1 MKSLTEYINEELEFE
16 KTDSGYYNVVLCRR
30 ENIDLSTIS
39 EEDFIKYMMED
50 LEKAGKEYV
59 DAVTPVRAKEHEEY
73 IEREIR
79 KATKFAE
86 KKWKTDKKR
95 NEYIE
100 NIRKNV
106 EASPYWNNRKEPKP
120 SDIWFDF
127 KPDLGRMGI
136 PSYCLLTPGKVT
148 EKQLSQVYNEYKDNK
163 FFKMGKGWA
172 FKYETSSEKYLNV
185 SFRPWVDILMS
196 DDDKAEQ
203 KREGEELAA
212 AVRNFY
218 KDTDYWGD

>member
-1 MKSLTEYINEELEFE
+1 MEELELE
-16 KTDSGYYNVVLCRR
+16 KGDSGYYNVVLCRR
-30 ENIDLSTIS
+30 EGLDLSTIS

-59 DAVTPVRAKEHEEY
+59 AAVTPIREKEREAY
-73 IEREIR
+73 IEREVK
-79 KATKFAE
+79 KAARFAE

-106 EASPYWNNRKEPKP
+106 EASPYWNRKPTM

-127 KPDLGRMGI
+127 KPDTGSMGI
-136 PSYCLLTPGKVT
+136 PSYCMLKPGEVT

-163 FFKMGKGWA
+163 FFKKGKGWA
-172 FKYETSSEKYLNV
+172 FKYETSNEKYLNV

-196 DDDKAEQ
+196 ESDKAEQ
-203 KREGEELAA
+203 KREAEELAA
-212 AVRNFY
+212 AVRDFY
-218 KDTDYWGD
+218 KDTKYWGD